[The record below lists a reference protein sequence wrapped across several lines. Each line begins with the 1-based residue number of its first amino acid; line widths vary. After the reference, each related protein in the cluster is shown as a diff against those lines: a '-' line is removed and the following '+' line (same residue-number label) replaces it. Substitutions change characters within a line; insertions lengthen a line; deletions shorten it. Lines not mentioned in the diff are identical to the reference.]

1 MKMEQKEYKTYRQL
15 LSKLRARGMVISKG
29 SQGSRAMRI
38 LEQENYYNVING
50 YKALF
55 LEREATDIVDEKYK
69 EGTTFDEVYALY
81 CFDRELR
88 NIYLRYLLKIENS
101 LKTVI
106 SHEFSSVYGHDN
118 YLKLENFQSTASVD
132 LADLNYIAKKNKLK
146 LPEDM
151 KRVQQ
156 ISAEENAEAVTKLI
170 GDIHQEI
177 ARQMNKHHQVVTHY
191 MTQHGYIPLWVLVN
205 VLTFGKIT
213 NFYLN
218 MKNLKNSYTL

>member
-1 MKMEQKEYKTYRQL
+1 MEQKEYKTYRQL
-15 LSKLRARGMVISKG
+15 LSKLRSRGMEINKG

-50 YKALF
+50 YKSLF
-55 LEREATDIVDEKYK
+55 LECEATDNVDEKYK
-69 EGTTFDEVYALY
+69 VGTTFDEVYSLY
-81 CFDRELR
+81 CFDREVR
-88 NIYLRYLLKIENS
+88 TIYLKYLLKLENS

-118 YLKLENFQSTASVD
+118 YLKLSNFQSTAATD
-132 LADLNYIAKKNKLK
+132 AGDLNYIAKKNHLK
-146 LPEDM
+146 LPGDL

-191 MTQHGYIPLWVLVN
+191 MTHHGYIPLWVC
-205 VLTFGKIT
+205 KIGEAAT
-213 NFYLN
+213 HY
-218 MKNLKNSYTL
+218 